1 MYSSRSS
8 IYVVSFCAY
17 PKLSFM
23 QTTYE
28 VCNIEKNVLMK
39 FAWSYLI
46 IDEAHRL
53 KNEAS
58 EFSRTVRMFETRYRI
73 LITGYDSR

>member
-1 MYSSRSS
+1 MGSHDNSIILSS
-8 IYVVSFCAY
+8 YF
-17 PKLSFM
+17 K

-28 VCNIEKNVLMK
+28 VCNIERNALMK

-58 EFSRTVRMFETRYRI
+58 TFSQTVRMFETRFRI
-73 LITGYDSR
+73 LITG